1 MPNTYSLISS
11 TTLSSAA
18 SSITLN
24 LPTSGYT
31 DLEIKVRARS
41 AKPSAY
47 VQGLLMWF
55 NSDTNTANYAH
66 EEFYTE
72 AAGTGAEKAT
82 NLYIGSMPAQST
94 NSAYFGYCRVYLPN
108 FLNTSYKKN
117 AFTET
122 GTTALGSSNYST
134 WFNTLYW
141 NNTAALTSVSFSTA
155 DSATNNLTAN
165 TVVSVYGILKA

>member
-1 MPNTYSLISS
+1 MPSTYTLISS
-11 TTLSSAA
+11 TTLSSAT

-55 NSDTNTANYAH
+55 NSDTTTSNYQH
-66 EEFYTE
+66 EEIYVE
-72 AAGTGAEKAT
+72 NAGTGAERAN

-94 NSAYFGYCRVYLPN
+94 NASYFGYSRVYLPN
-108 FLNTSYKKN
+108 FLNTSYKKI

-122 GTTALGSSNYST
+122 GSTALGASFYSS